1 MEGTQ
6 RQWGNEARRGQ
17 APAMGSNFGEIGPSV
32 AELWA
37 SVSRRAWKLVFWLA
51 DEMDRGGGGYAA
63 PMWRRV
69 EEGSGP
75 SDGFKFWRNRPV
87 GCGVMGVGV
96 GLRKGVGAAPDFC
109 RKVLSELR
117 PIFYLAFLSG
127 LKIRIVRGFLV
138 SHK

>member
-1 MEGTQ
+1 MKWTVAMEGTQ

-96 GLRKGVGAAPDFC
+96 GLRKGVGGAPDFS
-109 RKVLSELR
+109 RKVSEMR
-117 PIFYLAFLSG
+117 PILAERCCRSCARF
-127 LKIRIVRGFLV
+127 FT
-138 SHK
+138 